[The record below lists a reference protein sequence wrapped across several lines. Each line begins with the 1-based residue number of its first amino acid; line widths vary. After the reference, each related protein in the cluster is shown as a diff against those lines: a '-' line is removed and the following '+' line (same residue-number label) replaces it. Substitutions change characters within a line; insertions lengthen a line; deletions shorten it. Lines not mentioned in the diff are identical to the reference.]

1 MKKLL
6 LLLAM
11 TTLLCYI
18 FVSCSKDD
26 VDETIPVS
34 AVTISEGASFSLTEG
49 ATHTF
54 RASVAPSDATNK
66 TVTWSSSASA
76 VVSINAQTGA
86 AEALAAGE
94 ATITARA
101 GSVSATCRV
110 TVTESNVPVTSVAIS
125 PEQVSAL
132 NPEGTVQL
140 SATVLPE
147 NATDKSVVWASLDQ
161 TVATVSETGLVTAV
175 AVGST
180 KITATAGEH
189 QDEITIT
196 VTAQVVP
203 VTSVAISPEQ
213 VSPLNPE
220 GTVQLSATV
229 LPENATDKSV
239 VWASQDQSIA
249 TVSETGLVTAVAV
262 GSTKITATAGEHQDE
277 ITITVEPAIISVT
290 GVSINN
296 SNILLTVGDANTGT
310 LQLSAT
316 VQPAT
321 ASNKNLT
328 YSIDNSNIAT
338 VSESGLL
345 TAVNGGVTKVKVTTE
360 DGSFTDEVTVNV
372 KVPLPNTSG
381 GTWSY
386 DGDDYTTLLYYVETT
401 PQTDADPT
409 ELRYAYTF
417 SDHNTYEVSYI
428 MSFATTAKAQAY
440 TNRLWKGQLAG
451 QSEGVT
457 VDYTLSGS
465 EIELFISIDGT
476 VPEKKTQSEVVA
488 QEEAGL
494 VFGMAIMLAIPQQ
507 NNGLMKN
514 GNVYYRDYEDSN
526 KDLEYTLYYTVDPA
540 TQEVIEAKLE
550 IDTSKWTAVD
560 RGTLVTQLMFDKGIF
575 EDRVTRNADD
585 TLLTIDF
592 TDFEDIFVGLGLEDI
607 ISITSPQEIYR
618 GIINLN
624 TRFYSAI
631 ILSQN
636 PNAEKW
642 SVQDGTLYFTLS
654 DGDKKVIF
662 GFDVDMEVNYV
673 DYQIQFANALDRAAW
688 INTLIDGITY
698 RNVNNVICGV
708 ELTDLDEVPFIGKTP
723 AELVDDYTD
732 SMWETIDDLI
742 LDPIGGSITPI
753 IPNIP
758 NIPNIP

>member
-26 VDETIPVS
+26 VDDTIPVS

-147 NATDKSVVWASLDQ
+147 NATDKSVVYASLDQ

-189 QDEITIT
+189 QDEITI
-196 VTAQVVP
+196 
-203 VTSVAISPEQ
+203 
-213 VSPLNPE
+213 N
-220 GTVQLSATV
+220 
-229 LPENATDKSV
+229 
-239 VWASQDQSIA
+239 
-249 TVSETGLVTAVAV
+249 
-262 GSTKITATAGEHQDE
+262 
-277 ITITVEPAIISVT
+277 VEPATIAVT
-290 GVSINN
+290 GVSITN
-296 SNILLTVGDANTGT
+296 SDILLTVGDASTGT

-321 ASNKNLT
+321 ATNKNLT

-338 VSESGLL
+338 VSETGLL
-345 TAVNGGVTKVKVTTE
+345 TAVNGGVTKVTVTTE
-360 DGSFTDEVTVNV
+360 DGSYTDEMTVNV

-417 SDHNTYEVSYI
+417 SDHNTYEESYI

-476 VPEKKTQSEVVA
+476 VPEKQTQSEVVA
-488 QEEAGL
+488 QEEVGL

-514 GNVYYRDYEDSN
+514 GNVYYRDYEDSDKN
-526 KDLEYTLYYTVDPA
+526 LKYTIYFTVDPA
-540 TQEVIEAKLE
+540 TQKVIEVKLE
-550 IDTSKWTAVD
+550 IDTSEWSPND
-560 RGTLVTQLMFDKGIF
+560 RNTLEAQLMFDNGIF
-575 EDRVTRNADD
+575 EDRVTRNVDD
-585 TLLTIDF
+585 SLLTIDF
-592 TDFEDIFVGLGLEDI
+592 TDIEDIGFMGRTLEEI
-607 ISITSPQEIYR
+607 IDMTSPQERYR
-618 GIINLN
+618 YLINLN
-624 TRFYSAI
+624 TRFYAAI
-631 ILSQN
+631 ILSEN
-636 PNAEKW
+636 PNAENW
-642 SVQDGTLYFTLS
+642 SVQDGSLYFTLS
-654 DGDKKVIF
+654 TSNEIVIF
-662 GFDVDMEVNYV
+662 GFDADMKVNYV
-673 DYQIQFANALDRAAW
+673 DYRIQFANALDRTAW

-698 RNVNNVICGV
+698 RNVNNVVCGV

-753 IPNIP
+753 TPIIPNIP
-758 NIPNIP
+758 